1 MGLKKAWTVNLS
13 FLILGLTFAITGLIW
28 CSCLALLASLLSKI
42 LRKNPSVETISNKIS
57 GIVFIGMGIEL
68 MTEKA

>member
-1 MGLKKAWTVNLS
+1 MNLS